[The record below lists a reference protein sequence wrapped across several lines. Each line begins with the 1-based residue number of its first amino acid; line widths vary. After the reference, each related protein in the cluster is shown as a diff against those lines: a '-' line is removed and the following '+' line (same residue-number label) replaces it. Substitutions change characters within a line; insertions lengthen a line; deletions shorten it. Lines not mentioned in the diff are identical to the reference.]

1 MKFYNIL
8 MAANKDTEI
17 KIKVRMFGMT
27 FSTTHFPEFY
37 IDNEKCD
44 ELVDRE
50 VTDIKVNDNVLELT
64 LAEE

>member
-8 MAANKDTEI
+8 MAANKGTAI
-17 KIKVRMFGMT
+17 KIKVRIYGMT

-50 VTDIKVNDNVLELT
+50 VTDIKVNNNVLELT

>member
-8 MAANKDTEI
+8 MAANKGTGI
-17 KIKVRMFGMT
+17 KIKVRIYGMT
-27 FSTTHFPEFY
+27 FSTTHFPKFY

-50 VTDIKVNDNVLELT
+50 VTDIKVNGNVLELT